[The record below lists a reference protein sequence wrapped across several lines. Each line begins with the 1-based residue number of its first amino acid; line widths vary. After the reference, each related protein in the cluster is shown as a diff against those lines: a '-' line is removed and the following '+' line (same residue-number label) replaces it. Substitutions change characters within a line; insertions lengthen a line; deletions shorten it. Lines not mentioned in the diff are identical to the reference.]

1 MSERRRLPWVRFA
14 VAALLIALDLWS
26 KHAVFA
32 WFNGS
37 PDGLV
42 RDAHGHTRLPLL
54 GNWLAL
60 MTSLNPGA
68 AFGKGG
74 EIQQFLVIGR
84 IAAVGLLAWLL
95 FRADRARPVLLTA
108 LVLVLAGALGNLY
121 DNLLQDVPDDGH
133 PFGLVRDFIDVF
145 FTRWDYHFPTFN
157 VADSCISVGAVLLL
171 LSGFGGESGAQD
183 SQPGESAEAESA
195 EATESPESPEPT
207 AAQGGGDSGGSPGL
221 EPEPDESFPV
231 PPPRG

>member
-1 MSERRRLPWVRFA
+1 MRFA

-32 WFNGS
+32 WFNGD
-37 PDGLV
+37 PEGLV
-42 RDAHGHTRLPLL
+42 RDAHGHSRLPVL

-74 EIQQFLVIGR
+74 DIQQYLVIGR
-84 IAAVGLLAWLL
+84 VAAVLLLAWLL
-95 FRADRARPVLLTA
+95 YRAERQRPVLLTA

-121 DNLLQDVPDDGH
+121 DNLLMDRPDDAH

-157 VADSCISVGAVLLL
+157 VADACISVGAVLLL
-171 LSGFGGESGAQD
+171 LSGFGGD
-183 SQPGESAEAESA
+183 SPASEAAPAGEALVSEPADDPADGPADERADERAEAVAAQEGEVSGDPA
-195 EATESPESPEPT
+195 LPEPES
-207 AAQGGGDSGGSPGL
+207 
-221 EPEPDESFPV
+221 DETFPV
-231 PPPRG
+231 PPSRG